1 MNIMGKF
8 SVGDKVRVKNVAV
21 GACSNWYT
29 FVDGMSEYIGKEF
42 TIYADCS
49 EGVYMLEGSWYFWAE
64 DWLEP
69 TKLEPTKLEA
79 TKLEATKPETIVIY
93 RNGDKTVAL
102 DKTTGK
108 KAEAKCST
116 EDTYDFYTGAK
127 IAFER
132 LIGEDKPKEE
142 PKPKLYNGKVVCTK
156 PACTALTK
164 GKIYE
169 FKDGYSKYDDGDSM
183 PLVQSAIV
191 SFEDLEEKMA
201 SEFVE
206 LVED

>member
-1 MNIMGKF
+1 
-8 SVGDKVRVKNVAV
+8 
-21 GACSNWYT
+21 
-29 FVDGMSEYIGKEF
+29 MSEYIGKEF

-79 TKLEATKPETIVIY
+79 TKPETIVIY
-93 RNGDKTVAL
+93 RAGDKTVAL

-127 IAFER
+127 IAFGR
-132 LIGEDKPKEE
+132 LIDEDKAKEE
-142 PKPKLYNGKVVCTK
+142 PKPKLYNGKVVCVE
-156 PACTALTK
+156 PACGLLTK
-164 GKIYE
+164 GRVYE
-169 FKDGYSKYDDGDSM
+169 FKNGYSQYDDGDPM
-183 PLVQSAIV
+183 PFFNSAV
-191 SFEDLEEKMA
+191 TSFEDLERRMSSK
-201 SEFVE
+201 FIE
-206 LVED
+206 LVEN